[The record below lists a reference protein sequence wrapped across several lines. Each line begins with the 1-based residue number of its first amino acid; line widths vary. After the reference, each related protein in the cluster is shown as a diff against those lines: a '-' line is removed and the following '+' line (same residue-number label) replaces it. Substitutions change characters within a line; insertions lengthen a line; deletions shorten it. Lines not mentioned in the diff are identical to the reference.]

1 MSFRHFITI
10 LGFWAIFGSVQ
21 AFAQKDE
28 VTQGKTLAETYC
40 GACHA
45 FPSPELLPKE
55 IWKAQVLPQMAAYM
69 GFQEAQD
76 SLNIWEERSPEEI
89 QVLKTLNVY
98 PNEAIISND
107 DFQKISD
114 YYYLE
119 APENLASQ
127 KPKVTPIPLE
137 GFEAKNLFIEGIQ
150 SPMTSMV
157 AINESRAEL
166 LIADANANQL
176 YAKTITDELFTLPP
190 IESPVVHFIPKSPGV
205 FDFLTIGS
213 IAPSD
218 LSQGALYEMDLNSG
232 TWTQILDNLSRPV
245 YGIWEDLEKD
255 GKPDFLLCNYGH
267 HVGNI
272 SIYKDGDFQSEPF
285 TLGGAGARKLEVLD
299 LNQDGKLDI
308 IALFAQG
315 NERISVFY
323 NQGNGN
329 FSPEQIL
336 LRFSPVMGSSYF
348 EMHDFNQDGLLDI
361 LYTIGDNWDYSA
373 VNKPYH
379 GFRIFE
385 NKGEGIFEESWFYPQ
400 YGAAK
405 AMALDYDQ
413 DGDLDFAGIAFYDDL
428 ENPNHQFLLF
438 ENQGNMIFQ
447 ARYIPEASLAK
458 WLTMDWGDLD
468 ADGDLDI
475 VLGAYNHNFREFSK
489 LLIQGI
495 KEVPSVLILENH
507 LLDN

>member
-1 MSFRHFITI
+1 MSFRHFITF
-10 LGFWAIFGSVQ
+10 LGFWVIFGPVK

-28 VTQGKTLAETYC
+28 VTQGKMLAETYC
-40 GACHA
+40 GACHG
-45 FPSPELLPKE
+45 FPSPELLPKK
-55 IWKAQVLPQMAAYM
+55 IWRTHVLPQMAAYM
-69 GFQEAQD
+69 GFQEVQD
-76 SLNIWEERSPEEI
+76 SLAIWEERSPEEI
-89 QVLKTLNVY
+89 QILKNFNVY
-98 PNEAIISND
+98 PNEAIIGAD
-107 DFQKISD
+107 DFQKISN

-119 APENLASQ
+119 APEILASQ
-127 KPKVTPIPLE
+127 KPKATPIPLE
-137 GFEAKNLFIEGIQ
+137 GFEAKNLFIEGIH

-166 LIADANANQL
+166 LISDANANQL
-176 YAKTITDELFTLPP
+176 YAKTITDELFTLPA
-190 IESPVVHFIPKSPGV
+190 INSPVVQFIPKSPGV
-205 FDFLTIGS
+205 FNFLTIGS
-213 IAPSD
+213 ITPSD

-232 TWTQILDNLSRPV
+232 TWTQILDDLSRPV
-245 YGIWEDLEKD
+245 YGTWKDLEGD

-272 SIYKDGDFQSEPF
+272 SIYKDGNFQSEPL

-299 LNQDGKLDI
+299 LNQDGELDI

-323 NQGNGN
+323 NQGNGY

-336 LRFSPVMGSSYF
+336 LRFSPLMGSSYF

-361 LYTIGDNWDYSA
+361 LYTNGDNWDYSSI
-373 VNKPYH
+373 NKPYH

-385 NKGEGIFEESWFYPQ
+385 NKGNEQFEESWFYPQ

-405 AMALDYDQ
+405 AMALDFDQ
-413 DGDLDFAGIAFYDDL
+413 DGDLDIASIAFYDDL

-438 ENQGNMIFQ
+438 ENQGNMTFQ
-447 ARYIPEASLAK
+447 PRYIPEASLAK

-468 ADGDLDI
+468 GDGDLDI

-495 KEVPSVLILENH
+495 KEVPSVLILEKMLN
-507 LLDN
+507 NN